1 MVMNILAPS
10 LLAADFGHME
20 KQLLELSEA
29 GVDTVHLDVMDG
41 MFVPNISFG
50 APVIKYVRKALPDA
64 FLDIHMMVQNPL
76 RYMDDMIKA
85 GGNAIT
91 VHYEATEDPK
101 EDLLR
106 IRSAGIR
113 AGIAISPDTPSSVL
127 EDLLYIT
134 DMVLV
139 MSVYPGFGNQEI
151 VPSSFEKLKEVK
163 KMVDDSGRSI
173 DIEVDG
179 GITLDNVR
187 SIIRAGANVI
197 VSGSA
202 VFTDNIKQSAGDFLR
217 ILKEEESR

>member
-1 MVMNILAPS
+1 M
-10 LLAADFGHME
+10 
-20 KQLLELSEA
+20 
-29 GVDTVHLDVMDG
+29 
-41 MFVPNISFG
+41 
-50 APVIKYVRKALPDA
+50 
-64 FLDIHMMVQNPL
+64 
-76 RYMDDMIKA
+76 
-85 GGNAIT
+85 
-91 VHYEATEDPK
+91 HYEATEDPK

>member
-1 MVMNILAPS
+1 MNILAPS
-10 LLAADFGHME
+10 LLSADFGHME
-20 KQLLELSEA
+20 KQLLELSDA
-29 GVDTVHLDVMDG
+29 GVDTIHIDVMDG
-41 MFVPNISFG
+41 MFVPNITFG

-106 IRSAGIR
+106 IKSAGVK
-113 AGIAISPDTPSSVL
+113 AGIAISPDTPVTVL
-127 EDLLYIT
+127 EDLLYIA
-134 DMVLV
+134 DLVLV
-139 MSVYPGFGNQEI
+139 MSVYPGFGNQELI
-151 VPSSFEKLKEVK
+151 PSSFDKLRAVK
-163 KMVDDSGRSI
+163 AMVVESGRNI
-173 DIEVDG
+173 DIQVDG

-187 SIIRAGANVI
+187 TILQAGANVI

-202 VFTDNIKQSAGDFLR
+202 VFDKDIRKSAGDFLS
-217 ILKEEESR
+217 ILKEEEK